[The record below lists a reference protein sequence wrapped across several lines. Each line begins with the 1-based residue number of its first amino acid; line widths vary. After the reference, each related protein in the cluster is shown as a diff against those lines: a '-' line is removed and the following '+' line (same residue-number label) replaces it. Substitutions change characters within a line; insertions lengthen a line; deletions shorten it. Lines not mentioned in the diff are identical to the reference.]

1 MLEIINSKS
10 YVLEV
15 PAPKYCGVLKLRPFE
30 LKSFEDESLLKFYE
44 PYRAVGLV
52 VRLNESIQN
61 DVNSE
66 SEETNKEDD
75 VIISNTENSN
85 VVTDNSANSDS
96 GVSNTSNSDDEVGSN
111 DEVGSDEEEGV
122 VNSTVD
128 SDAASNTEEVVVNS
142 DSVGEDALP
151 EYYNYPW
158 KDLTKYAKSLGIH
171 TYGLDKEAILAELD
185 KIVK

>member
-1 MLEIINSKS
+1 MLEIINSKNR
-10 YVLEV
+10 VMEV
-15 PAPKYCGVLKLRPFE
+15 PAPKYRGVLKLKPFE

-75 VIISNTENSN
+75 VIISNTETSN

-96 GVSNTSNSDDEVGSN
+96 GVSSTSNSDDGEV
-111 DEVGSDEEEGV
+111 DSDEEGV

-128 SDAASNTEEVVVNS
+128 SDAASNTEEGVVNS
-142 DSVGEDALP
+142 DFEGEDTLP

-158 KDLTKYAKSLGIH
+158 KDLTKYAKSLGIN
-171 TYGLDKEAILAELD
+171 TYGLDKEAVLAELD